1 MANFSNRNTNY
12 KHVHTITTIL
22 STRTSSFQ
30 FSWIVNSHR
39 LYLPCISML
48 PSILFAFFCKLFLGH
63 ISQSTILK
71 NIVCYAI
78 LRCFFSSEFD
88 ICVFFVSILL
98 NRLLCCKLIFAR
110 LFFTNHVCFAF
121 SSLVRSHVLLS
132 SLKRLVCCFHTSFFS
147 SLFRFFFHSPFRSHL
162 AIFGRYVDMLT
173 RLLSTQLP
181 MFTWKRIR
189 KICDRKFI

>member
-12 KHVHTITTIL
+12 KHVHAITTIS

-39 LYLPCISML
+39 FYLPCISML

-147 SLFRFFFHSPFRSHL
+147 SLFRFFLSFTILLSSCNLWSVR
-162 AIFGRYVDMLT
+162 RYVDSATIHSVADVYLETNQKNM
-173 RLLSTQLP
+173 
-181 MFTWKRIR
+181 
-189 KICDRKFI
+189 